1 MPRVMHIG
9 VSVDLPNDEWEDARQ
24 KIALKPI
31 YDEFVAA
38 LTAAG
43 IKFTSSLNSSSLRT
57 KPAATA
63 ANGRPRGRPRK
74 QLGIVPNTS
83 ATPPVA
89 NSGADTDDLDPAA

>member
-57 KPAATA
+57 KAAPAN
-63 ANGRPRGRPRK
+63 NGKPRK
-74 QLGIVPNTS
+74 QTGTV
-83 ATPPVA
+83 TPLPPAV
-89 NSGADTDDLDPAA
+89 NSGSDILDDLEPAA